1 MDKKTS
7 GANDPL
13 KKGDKNMEIFRTSCD
28 LRKGMCIQYKT
39 ERRLKPGADGTVWT
53 AEKAQDCLCLEVF
66 CNNKGQYPCSGL
78 IDNTPKKGFHEG
90 DPCLDLQTS
99 RGPNGTQKAE
109 QSKVRHQKTKLTLSK
124 EEPRSAGSGILI
136 ALGMQRLRDRRW
148 ATEEYTNVRIR
159 VFLSQ
164 GREYTV
170 PVRPPEMRWSPEG
183 SNRILLSPD
192 VLNLAQE

>member
-28 LRKGMCIQYKT
+28 LRKGICIQYKA

-78 IDNTPKKGFHEG
+78 IDNTPKKKGS
-90 DPCLDLQTS
+90 TRVIRASIS
-99 RGPNGTQKAE
+99 RPAEDQMAHKKPNNQK
-109 QSKVRHQKTKLTLSK
+109 
-124 EEPRSAGSGILI
+124 
-136 ALGMQRLRDRRW
+136 
-148 ATEEYTNVRIR
+148 
-159 VFLSQ
+159 
-164 GREYTV
+164 
-170 PVRPPEMRWSPEG
+170 
-183 SNRILLSPD
+183 
-192 VLNLAQE
+192 